1 VTSRSRQIRADLT
14 CVGGLRGAAWIDPAR
29 CQGCGTCT
37 AECPAKAIQ
46 LLGYRD
52 EQIMSGVGAW
62 EVRKRWGFPHDKVIM
77 WKVPDNQSWPAAVAS
92 PGQQYNHIR
101 KGA

>member
-1 VTSRSRQIRADLT
+1 MLNISMGRVNLLMSAFACPTRAGCLTCVCTCPFGIPQIRADLT
-14 CVGGLRGAAWIDPAR
+14 SVGGLRGAAWIDPAR

-62 EVRKRWGFPHDKVIM
+62 EVRE
-77 WKVPDNQSWPAAVAS
+77 AVGI
-92 PGQQYNHIR
+92 PT
-101 KGA
+101 